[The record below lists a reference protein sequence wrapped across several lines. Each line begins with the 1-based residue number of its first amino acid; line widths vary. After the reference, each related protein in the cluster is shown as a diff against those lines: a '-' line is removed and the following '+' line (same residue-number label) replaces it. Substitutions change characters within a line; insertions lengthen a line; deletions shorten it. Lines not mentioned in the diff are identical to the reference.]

1 MTTYR
6 DLKAED
12 VSLAERMAYIDFKLQ
27 FTGMINRSDLKNMFG
42 LAEAASS
49 KMMKMYTDRFS
60 GNMGYNRKKRANTI
74 KSDTFKP
81 FLDLSADTALG
92 MLANGFNKNKILT
105 EPMLPYARI
114 GIPNSHL
121 DVNNVACITRAIAG
135 GYSVTANYFSANSK
149 GESWREIFPLAIFFN
164 GKTWSFRG
172 CCKKDSPEGVFK
184 NFDFARVKEVK
195 ANEDNR
201 ISNEESLSNDRMWS
215 TQVPLLLIPHPSLP
229 EDDQNIIKMD
239 FGFMHDTKLIVY
251 ERAALVY
258 VMTKLWQIDAR
269 TDDEVDKGPPS
280 DPLQYQFKL
289 TNQDMVDVVI
299 KDLES
304 RSQD

>member
-27 FTGMINRSDLKNMFG
+27 FTGTINRSDLKNMFG

-49 KMMKMYTDRFS
+49 KMMKMYTDRFP
-60 GNMGYNRKKRANTI
+60 GNMVYDRKKRANTI
-74 KSDTFKP
+74 ISDTFKP

-105 EPMLPYARI
+105 EPVLPYARI

-121 DVNNVACITRAIAG
+121 DVNNVACVTRAIAG
-135 GYSVTANYFSANSK
+135 GYSIIAKYFSANSK

-172 CCKKDSPEGVFK
+172 CCKKDNPQSAFK
-184 NFDFARVKEVK
+184 NFDFARVKEVN
-195 ANEDNR
+195 ANEDNK
-201 ISNEESLSNDRMWS
+201 ISNEESLSNDRMWN

-229 EDDQNIIKMD
+229 EDQQNIIKMD

-258 VMTKLWQIDAR
+258 VMTKLWQIDDR
-269 TDDEVDKGPPS
+269 TDDAIDKDS
-280 DPLQYQFKL
+280 RCDNLQYQFKL
-289 TNQDMVDVVI
+289 TNQDMINVVI